1 MRKKIIRYFVSI
13 CMTIRIYM
21 ISLFIV
27 LLLLQNP
34 AGVYVT
40 QSEAKGPRAL
50 HYSQRI
56 QTSPQRYQS
65 EEQSESGKEKCPTA
79 IIHFA

>member
-1 MRKKIIRYFVSI
+1 MRKKIIRYFASL

-40 QSEAKGPRAL
+40 QSEAKGPRVDC
-50 HYSQRI
+50 R
-56 QTSPQRYQS
+56 
-65 EEQSESGKEKCPTA
+65 GKESCYHHPTNN
-79 IIHFA
+79 